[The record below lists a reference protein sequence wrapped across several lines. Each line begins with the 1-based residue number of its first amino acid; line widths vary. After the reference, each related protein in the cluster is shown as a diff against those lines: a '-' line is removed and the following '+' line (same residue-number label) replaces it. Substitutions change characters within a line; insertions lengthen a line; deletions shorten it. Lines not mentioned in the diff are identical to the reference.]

1 MSLVFRIFVFLQP
14 FVDFVEELR
23 RFADAWQLIVLIAV
37 HAGVKP
43 DYPNQQ
49 FAEETHLVYNDFFIS
64 TWICQFTV
72 YCLLRVRFSRREKK
86 NVGGLNKV
94 TKRQFLNRTVKCRT
108 GEEVPNYIWV
118 SLFSLL

>member
-1 MSLVFRIFVFLQP
+1 MSLGFRIFVFLQP

-37 HAGVKP
+37 HAGAKP

-64 TWICQFTV
+64 TWICRFTV

-86 NVGGLNKV
+86 RRRLKQSYK
-94 TKRQFLNRTVKCRT
+94 TAML
-108 GEEVPNYIWV
+108 ESY
-118 SLFSLL
+118 S

>member
-49 FAEETHLVYNDFFIS
+49 FAEETHLSFIS
-64 TWICQFTV
+64 TLICQFTV

-86 NVGGLNKV
+86 RRRLKQSYK
-94 TKRQFLNRTVKCRT
+94 TAIL
-108 GEEVPNYIWV
+108 ESY
-118 SLFSLL
+118 S